1 MPVLMVVLR
10 SVEEEAKAFALGI
23 QFVIFRLF
31 GYIPS
36 PILFGNVIDST
47 CILWKSTCDG
57 EAGGRCLMYDIEMF
71 RYKYVGVC
79 CGIKVVSCLIF
90 LLDYWLIRKRQNAEK
105 KQAHLTMGEV
115 VNSIISLDK
124 LFDPEGPL
132 WIQVVDPEN
141 GEESSEGAI
150 NDNTENEHNHAHKQK
165 NNEEEEL
172 EPPSPS
178 KPTYENTACLQKKR
192 TNE

>member
-1 MPVLMVVLR
+1 
-10 SVEEEAKAFALGI
+10 
-23 QFVIFRLF
+23 
-31 GYIPS
+31 
-36 PILFGNVIDST
+36 
-47 CILWKSTCDG
+47 
-57 EAGGRCLMYDIEMF
+57 
-71 RYKYVGVC
+71 
-79 CGIKVVSCLIF
+79 
-90 LLDYWLIRKRQNAEK
+90 
-105 KQAHLTMGEV
+105 MGEV

-141 GEESSEGAI
+141 GEESSEGPI
-150 NDNTENEHNHAHKQK
+150 NDNTENEHNHAHKKK

>member
-1 MPVLMVVLR
+1 
-10 SVEEEAKAFALGI
+10 
-23 QFVIFRLF
+23 
-31 GYIPS
+31 
-36 PILFGNVIDST
+36 
-47 CILWKSTCDG
+47 
-57 EAGGRCLMYDIEMF
+57 MYDIEMF

-141 GEESSEGAI
+141 GEEPNDAAI
-150 NDNTENEHNHAHKQK
+150 KDNADNELSNANKAKNNTE
-165 NNEEEEL
+165 EEEEL

-178 KPTYENTACLQKKR
+178 KPAFENTACLQKKR
-192 TNE
+192 INNE